1 MLYFGARN
9 ETSRQMK
16 KLMGLVGL
24 SDEDI
29 LTLTKKQ
36 IIDLNYKD
44 LKNGLVLQTANKLYY
59 DEEFPIYQD
68 YYNLLSKYFLNV
80 PTPLNFSDTLSLVS
94 TINDWAEKQT
104 NGVIKELLSYD
115 TTYDRLA
122 LVFINAVYFKGEW
135 ANKFDPSKTVK
146 ESFYMENGN
155 VVQVDMMKQTH
166 VEFYFSQNPG
176 DLPMAAYHLKYK
188 GDIILMTILLPDDG
202 FTLSDIEEGIT
213 QDIMYDIISN
223 EGRRV
228 IDDISLPKFKLEYKN
243 EVNFFVLFF

>member
-166 VEFYFSQNPG
+166 DEFYFSQNPG
-176 DLPMAAYHLKYK
+176 DLPMAA
-188 GDIILMTILLPDDG
+188 
-202 FTLSDIEEGIT
+202 
-213 QDIMYDIISN
+213 
-223 EGRRV
+223 
-228 IDDISLPKFKLEYKN
+228 
-243 EVNFFVLFF
+243 